1 MRLNKLSRKT
11 FSNYT
16 YNVIVI
22 FAILCILPLIPFYM
36 VYYLEVEFAKIMGV
50 ATYLTWHNLFE
61 FASILVSV
69 SVFLVAYYSYD
80 QTARF
85 KSIYLGSVFLT
96 VALVDAFHTLS
107 YKGMPD
113 FFIANTTAN
122 RATIFWIISRFIFST
137 GFIFAGYIGKTT
149 KKINKNVFLIVP
161 FCVSIAILI
170 AVTWFPDIFPT
181 MYEEGTGLTEFK
193 KNSELVIIFLFFISG
208 VKFVHRYFLKKET
221 LELVSAFS
229 MVLSIY
235 SEMAFTQYSS
245 VYDIYNYLGHI
256 YKFLAFFVIFRV
268 IFITNIRRPY
278 IELYEAK
285 YKIKSYADNLDLIVQ
300 KRTQELRKLNEQL
313 MEDLRYA
320 KDIQKAMYP
329 SRLPKYKEVI
339 FDSRYFA
346 ADMVSGDFYSV
357 FKRDEE
363 NVALFI
369 GDVSG
374 HGVPAAMLTVF
385 VNQTV
390 RTLIDAQSG
399 TINPSE
405 VLNSIYKSFNK
416 TNFSEEVYIVMIY
429 GLYNVKKRELIY
441 SSAGHNVEP
450 LVIKESGIVEEINIT
465 GFPICKFAEYY
476 DGEYK
481 DNVLV
486 LDPKDK
492 VFFYTDGLIEA
503 RNTEGD
509 FYSKERLIDLLKTN
523 SNKSCKDI
531 NKSICRSLFE
541 FTGKYA
547 LKDDVTFFILE
558 VSDIN

>member
-1 MRLNKLSRKT
+1 
-11 FSNYT
+11 
-16 YNVIVI
+16 
-22 FAILCILPLIPFYM
+22 
-36 VYYLEVEFAKIMGV
+36 
-50 ATYLTWHNLFE
+50 
-61 FASILVSV
+61 
-69 SVFLVAYYSYD
+69 
-80 QTARF
+80 
-85 KSIYLGSVFLT
+85 
-96 VALVDAFHTLS
+96 
-107 YKGMPD
+107 
-113 FFIANTTAN
+113 
-122 RATIFWIISRFIFST
+122 
-137 GFIFAGYIGKTT
+137 
-149 KKINKNVFLIVP
+149 
-161 FCVSIAILI
+161 
-170 AVTWFPDIFPT
+170 
-181 MYEEGTGLTEFK
+181 
-193 KNSELVIIFLFFISG
+193 
-208 VKFVHRYFLKKET
+208 
-221 LELVSAFS
+221 
-229 MVLSIY
+229 
-235 SEMAFTQYSS
+235 
-245 VYDIYNYLGHI
+245 
-256 YKFLAFFVIFRV
+256 V

-285 YKIKSYADNLDLIVQ
+285 YKIKSYAENLDLIVQ

-429 GLYNVKKRELIY
+429 GSYNVKKRELIY

>member
-1 MRLNKLSRKT
+1 MRLNKLNKKT
-11 FSNYT
+11 FSNHT
-16 YNVIVI
+16 VIII
-22 FAILCILPLIPFYM
+22 FAVFCILPLIPFYM
-36 VYYLEVEFAKIMGV
+36 VYYLEGEFAKVMEV

-80 QTARF
+80 QTGRF
-85 KSIYLGSVFLT
+85 RSIYLGSVFLT

-122 RATIFWIISRFIFST
+122 RATTFWIVSRFIASL
-137 GFIFAGYIGKTT
+137 GFIFAGYFGRR
-149 KKINKNVFLIVP
+149 KKKVDKNIFLIIP
-161 FCVSIAILI
+161 FCVSIAILVT
-170 AVTWFPDIFPT
+170 ATWFPDVFPT
-181 MYEEGTGLTEFK
+181 MYEEGVGLTAFK

-208 VKFVHRYFLKKET
+208 VRHFRRYFLKKET

-229 MVLSIY
+229 MVLSIF

-256 YKFLAFFVIFRV
+256 YKFIAFFVIFRV

-300 KRTQELRKLNEQL
+300 KRTEELRKLNDQL

-329 SRLPKYKEVI
+329 SRLPQYKEVV
-339 FDSRYFA
+339 FDGRYFP
-346 ADMVSGDFYSV
+346 ADMVSGDFYNV

-390 RTLIDAQSG
+390 RTLIDAQLG

-416 TNFSEEVYIVMIY
+416 TDFREEIYIVMIY

-450 LVIKESGIVEEINIT
+450 LVIKENGKVEEINIT

-476 DGEYK
+476 DGQYK
-481 DNVLV
+481 DKILV
-486 LDPKDK
+486 LNPKDK
-492 VFFYTDGLIEA
+492 VLFYTDGLIEA
-503 RNTEGD
+503 RNTEGN

-531 NKSICRSLFE
+531 NKLISRSLFE

-558 VSDIN
+558 VTS